1 MSTEKPRSEAVE
13 PDNRETSSPTSTTD
27 IQPHSKTPTATE
39 EVKSTDDVSAAAPS
53 STEED
58 SSIVNSPVQL
68 ALISLA
74 MGLAIFVTGLVL
86 CPLHPSPFNTASVF
100 HRGGSLNM
108 SSFQGFLGLMRDL
121 NRILRLLLQQ
131 YR

>member
-1 MSTEKPRSEAVE
+1 MSTEKPPSEAVE
-13 PDNRETSSPTSTTD
+13 PENRETSSPTSTAA

-39 EVKSTDDVSAAAPS
+39 EVKSAKDASAAAPS

-86 CPLHPSPFNTASVF
+86 RPLHPSPFNSPSKF
-100 HRGGSLNM
+100 CRGGSSIM
-108 SSFQGFLGLMRDL
+108 SSFQGSLSLTRDF
-121 NRILRLLLQQ
+121 NRILRLFLQQ